1 MDSVPSFHP
10 KPQHVMGPVNP
21 TTEMSQ
27 SKQLTYGV
35 DPDEEPVYEVSSI
48 SMSSF
53 DMEELKTL

>member
-1 MDSVPSFHP
+1 
-10 KPQHVMGPVNP
+10 MGPVNP